1 LRRAALALGVVAACS
16 QGAASPDPAPPP
28 SAPPVPPAPPA
39 PVIDAPIASLAS
51 CERIPFA
58 GSIDVPEAS
67 GAAWLPDGT
76 IVVVSDSGND
86 GAYVTIDAHDGHVLR
101 AGKLPLG
108 ARGDDLEGLAI
119 ADGVMWGI
127 TSSGWLRA
135 WKPHGDGYQ
144 LHVPPY
150 RIDPDDD
157 CALES
162 VNCGS
167 NYEGL
172 CLRPEVAAS
181 LDGCVGY
188 AASKATGDL
197 VCLVVDDTGRYVA
210 APERRIHVS
219 NRAALADC
227 YIGADATV
235 WTGDNLFG
243 RNAVRRIV
251 KGAVVETA
259 YLGDGFAEA
268 LTLAP
273 DGTIYRFSDMSG
285 TPSRVAAYRC
295 DTGT

>member
-1 LRRAALALGVVAACS
+1 MNRAALALLLVAACS
-16 QGAASPDPAPPP
+16 KGAASSDPAPTIK
-28 SAPPVPPAPPA
+28 PAPA
-39 PVIDAPIASLAS
+39 VVDASIASLAS
-51 CERIPFA
+51 CTKIPFA
-58 GSIDVPEAS
+58 DSIDVPEAS
-67 GAAWLPDGT
+67 GAVWLPDNT

-86 GAYVTIDAHDGHVLR
+86 GAYVTIDAHDGRLLH
-101 AGKLPLG
+101 AGMLPLH
-108 ARGDDLEGLAI
+108 AKGDDLEGLAM
-119 ADGVMWGI
+119 ANGQMWGI

-135 WKPHGDGYQ
+135 WKPHHGGYQ
-144 LHVPPY
+144 LSVAPY
-150 RIDPDDD
+150 RLDPEDD

-181 LDGCVGY
+181 LDGCAGY

-197 VCLVVDDTGRYVA
+197 VCLVVDDAGRFVA

-219 NRAALADC
+219 NRESLADC
-227 YIGADATV
+227 YIGSDATV

-259 YLGDGFAEA
+259 YLGEGFAEA
-268 LTLAP
+268 MTLAP
-273 DGTIYRFSDMSG
+273 DGTIYRFSDMGGS
-285 TPSRVAAYRC
+285 PSHVAAYRC
-295 DTGT
+295 DTRK